1 MMKDLIQ
8 RFPAQL
14 KKAVEIANNA
24 KLSALKVPI
33 NKVVICGLGGS
44 GIGGTIAKEIL
55 FDEATVPIEVLKSY
69 TLPSYI
75 DEHTLVICSSYSGNT
90 EETLECYHLAQN
102 LKAGPNGSSGRAKIV
117 CITSGGQILELAKKD
132 GNDYIVVPGGSP
144 PRSCLG
150 YSLTQVLHILSH
162 YKIAPQKSVEIAE
175 AAEILEKTQESIM
188 QEAHQIVHKLHGK
201 MPVIYSTALHE
212 GIAIRLRQQLNEN
225 AKILCWHHVVPEM
238 NHNELVGWSHA
249 YPEIAVILFNEKDEN
264 PRNKLRMDFCRK
276 VFGKYAAEI
285 IEIPSKGENT
295 VAKKLYWI
303 HLGDWVSMFL
313 AEKRNVDAMDIKVI
327 DNLKSEL
334 AGNSG
339 NTI

>member
-1 MMKDLIQ
+1 MKDLIR

-14 KKAVEIANNA
+14 KEAVEIASKA
-24 KLSALKVPI
+24 KLSALKTPI

-69 TLPSYI
+69 SLPSYI

-90 EETLECYHLAQN
+90 EETLECYSLAQ
-102 LKAGPNGSSGRAKIV
+102 KQKAKIV
-117 CITSGGQILELAKKD
+117 CITSGGQILESAKKD
-132 GNDYIVVPGGSP
+132 GNDYILVPGGSP

-162 YKIAPQKSVEIAE
+162 YKIAPQKLVQIA
-175 AAEILEKTQESIM
+175 AATEILEKTQEAIM
-188 QEAHQIVHKLHGK
+188 HEAHQIVKKLHEK
-201 MPVIYSTALHE
+201 FPVIYSTALHE

-238 NHNELVGWSHA
+238 NHNELVGWSHPYA
-249 YPEIAVILFNEKDEN
+249 EMAVIVFIDKDEN

-276 VFGKYAAEI
+276 VFEKYAAEI
-285 IEIPSKGENT
+285 IEIHSKGENT
-295 VAKKLYWI
+295 VEKKLYWI

-334 AGNSG
+334 ASKV
-339 NTI
+339 

>member
-14 KKAVEIANNA
+14 KEAVEIASKA
-24 KLSALKVPI
+24 KLFPLTKPI
-33 NKVVICGLGGS
+33 NKVIICGLGGS

-75 DEHTLVICSSYSGNT
+75 DEHTLIICSSYSGNT
-90 EETLECYHLAQN
+90 EETLECYYLAQ
-102 LKAGPNGSSGRAKIV
+102 KQKTKIV
-117 CITSGGQILELAKKD
+117 CITSGGQILDSAKKD
-132 GNDYIVVPGGSP
+132 GNDFILVPGGSP

-150 YSLTQVLHILSH
+150 YSLTQILYILSH
-162 YKIAPQKSVEIAE
+162 YKLATQKTLAIAE
-175 AAEILEKTQESIM
+175 AAETLEKTQESIM
-188 QEAHQIVHKLHGK
+188 HEAHQIVNKLHDK
-201 MPVIYSTALHE
+201 FPVIYSTALHE

-249 YPEIAVILFNEKDEN
+249 YPEMAVILFIDKDEN

-295 VAKKLYWI
+295 VEKKLYWI

-327 DNLKSEL
+327 DSLKQEL
-334 AGNSG
+334 ANK
-339 NTI
+339 I

>member
-14 KKAVEIANNA
+14 KEAVKIANNA
-24 KLSALKVPI
+24 KLSALKAPV

-75 DEHTLVICSSYSGNT
+75 DERTLVICSSYSGNT
-90 EETLECYHLAQN
+90 EETLECYHLAQKQN
-102 LKAGPNGSSGRAKIV
+102 AKIV
-117 CITSGGQILELAKKD
+117 CITSGGMILDLAKKD
-132 GNDYIVVPGGSP
+132 GNDAIIVPGGSP

-150 YSLTQVLHILSH
+150 YSLTQLLHILSH
-162 YKIAPQKSVEIAE
+162 YKIAPQKTAAIAE

-188 QEAHQIVHKLHGK
+188 QEAQNIVKKMQDK
-201 MPVIYSTALHE
+201 MPVIYCTALHE
-212 GIAIRLRQQLNEN
+212 GIAIRLRQQFNEN
-225 AKILCWHHVVPEM
+225 AKVLCWHHVVPEM

-249 YPEIAVILFNEKDEN
+249 YPEIAVILFSDKDEN
-264 PRNKLRMDFCRK
+264 PRNKLRLDFCRK
-276 VFGKYAAEI
+276 VFGKYAAEV

-295 VAKKLYWI
+295 IEKKLYWI

-334 AGNSG
+334 ASK
-339 NTI
+339 

>member
-14 KKAVEIANNA
+14 KEAVEIASKA
-24 KLSALKVPI
+24 KLSPLAKPV
-33 NKVVICGLGGS
+33 NKVIICGLGGS

-75 DEHTLVICSSYSGNT
+75 DEHTLIICSSYSGNT
-90 EETLECYHLAQN
+90 EETIECYNLAQ
-102 LKAGPNGSSGRAKIV
+102 KQKAKIV
-117 CITSGGQILELAKKD
+117 CITSGGQILASAKKD

-150 YSLTQVLHILSH
+150 YSLTQILHILSH
-162 YKIAPQKSVEIAE
+162 YKLAPQKTVAIAE
-175 AAEILEKTQESIM
+175 AAETLERTQEAIM
-188 QEAHQIVHKLHGK
+188 HEAHLIVKKLHDK
-201 MPVIYSTALHE
+201 FPVIYSTALHE

-249 YPEIAVILFNEKDEN
+249 YREMAVILFIDKDEN

-276 VFGKYAAEI
+276 IFDKYAAEI
-285 IEIPSKGENT
+285 IEIHSKGENA
-295 VAKKLYWI
+295 VEKKLYWI

-327 DNLKSEL
+327 DSLKQEL
-334 AGNSG
+334 ASK
-339 NTI
+339 I

>member
-1 MMKDLIQ
+1 MKDLIQ

-14 KKAVEIANNA
+14 KEAVEIAAKA
-24 KLSALKVPI
+24 KLSALKAPI

-44 GIGGTIAKEIL
+44 GIGGTIVKEIL
-55 FDEATVPIEVLKSY
+55 FDECIVPIEVLKSY
-69 TLPSYI
+69 SLPSYI

-90 EETLECYHLAQN
+90 EETLECYDLAQ
-102 LKAGPNGSSGRAKIV
+102 KQKAKIV
-117 CITSGGQILELAKKD
+117 CITSGGKIFESAKKD

-150 YSLTQVLHILSH
+150 YSLTQLLHILSH
-162 YKIAPQKSVEIAE
+162 YKLAPQKSVAIAE

-188 QEAHQIVHKLHGK
+188 HEAHLIAKKLHDK
-201 MPVIYSTALHE
+201 FPVIYSTALHE
-212 GIAIRLRQQLNEN
+212 GVAIRLRQQLNEN

-249 YPEIAVILFNEKDEN
+249 YPEIAVILFQDKDEN

-276 VFGKYAAEI
+276 VFDKYAAEI
-285 IEIPSKGENT
+285 IEIPSKGENP
-295 VAKKLYWI
+295 VEKKLYWI

-313 AEKRNVDAMDIKVI
+313 SEYRKVDAMDIKVI
-327 DNLKSEL
+327 DNLKQEL
-334 AGNSG
+334 ANK
-339 NTI
+339 I